1 MKALEVLGELK
12 SREKETERA
21 SMMLRTHG
29 RVLTKARLRC
39 ISQQRI
45 HGHAFYA
52 RRHSLGSLFE
62 DRYDVFPPADSAET
76 RGELKRSS
84 RSIDREK
91 WYCTVCV
98 NDSSSKV
105 YKYACLSKQE
115 LHYREINFDH
125 VTSRCLSKMVTRD
138 RESIARSHRVN
149 SITKIRASLSI
160 LASKRYIRRY
170 FQRFCWGF

>member
-1 MKALEVLGELK
+1 MVVPQIKESPVNRQCRERKEGMKALEVRGELK

-91 WYCTVCV
+91 
-98 NDSSSKV
+98 
-105 YKYACLSKQE
+105 
-115 LHYREINFDH
+115 
-125 VTSRCLSKMVTRD
+125 
-138 RESIARSHRVN
+138 
-149 SITKIRASLSI
+149 
-160 LASKRYIRRY
+160 
-170 FQRFCWGF
+170 